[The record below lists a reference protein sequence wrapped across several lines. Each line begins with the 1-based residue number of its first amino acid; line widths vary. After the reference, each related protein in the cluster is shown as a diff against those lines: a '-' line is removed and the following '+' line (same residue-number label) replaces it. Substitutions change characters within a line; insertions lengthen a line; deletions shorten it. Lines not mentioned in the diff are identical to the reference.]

1 MALNVA
7 IVGASGRMGKEII
20 GMASGDPQFKI
31 VAGVSRTKIAELS
44 ASHDSITKLSPA
56 GIDIVIDFSQPELSN
71 DVTSW
76 SAKNKIPLVSG
87 VTGLTD
93 AQKKLFETTARFAP
107 VLWAPNM
114 SLGVAVMAE
123 MLSALKSLN
132 GYEFQIEE
140 IHHKHKK
147 DKPSGTA
154 LFLQERLKAVVGNVP
169 EPLAIR
175 GGGVFG
181 VHKVFALGEEEVITI
196 EHTAINRKV
205 FARGALFVANW
216 LRNKPAGLYKMADV
230 LRT

>member
-7 IVGASGRMGKEII
+7 VVGASGRMGKEII
-20 GMASGDPQFKI
+20 GIASGDPQINI

-44 ASHDSITKLSPA
+44 ISCDSISKLNPA
-56 GIDIVIDFSQPELSN
+56 GVDVVIDFSQPELCT
-71 DVTSW
+71 DVTTW

-87 VTGLTD
+87 VTGLSD
-93 AQKKLFETTARFAP
+93 SQKKLFETTAKTAP

-123 MLSALKSLN
+123 MFSALKSLS

-147 DKPSGTA
+147 DRPSGTA
-154 LFLQERLKAVVGNVP
+154 LFLQERLKAVVGEVP

-196 EHTAINRKV
+196 EHTAMNRKV
-205 FARGALFVANW
+205 FARGALHAANW